1 MKLKQNKTKGK
12 NANGFLSAIISGI
25 LTEIV
30 ADELLK
36 PSYIVTE
43 NKEGLS
49 VNSVSSLAVWQVLLI
64 LLGAFVSLWLLI
76 NYGIPYIVR
85 QIKKLRYQKTKT
97 YSLEEI
103 VNGFREYE
111 VLVNTIYSDYLK
123 THDIELSKINSIAL
137 FQSLAEIDNEISSIG
152 YENIAAPIF
161 RKSNEL
167 CTLKQHLSRYEVLSS
182 ISRSELLIKDMELM
196 PGNDPNVANEL
207 KGDCAKAKEIIDHL
221 KDLVK

>member
-1 MKLKQNKTKGK
+1 MKLKQIKTKGK

-43 NKEGLS
+43 NEEGIS
-49 VNSVSSLAVWQVLLI
+49 VNAISTLAVWQIMLI

-76 NYGIPYIVR
+76 NYGIPFIAR
-85 QIKKLRYQKTKT
+85 QIQKLRYQKIKP

-103 VNGFREYE
+103 VNDFREYE

-123 THDIELSKINSIAL
+123 THDIELAKINSIAL
-137 FQSLAEIDNEISSIG
+137 FQRLAEIDNEISSIG
-152 YENIAAPIF
+152 YENIAAPLF
-161 RKSNEL
+161 RMSNEL

-182 ISRSELLIKDMELM
+182 ISRSELLIKEMELM
-196 PGNDPNVANEL
+196 PGNDPYAAKEL
-207 KGDCAKAKEIIDHL
+207 TDDCIRAKEIIDHI